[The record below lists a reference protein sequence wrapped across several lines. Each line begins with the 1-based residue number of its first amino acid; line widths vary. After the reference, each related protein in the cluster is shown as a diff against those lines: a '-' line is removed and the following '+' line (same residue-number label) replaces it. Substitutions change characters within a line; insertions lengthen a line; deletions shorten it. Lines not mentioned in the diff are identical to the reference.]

1 MVVKQ
6 LDEILP
12 DDLPEGLDGEKLF
25 MAFVRR
31 EEVIEGGI
39 AMASGCD
46 ACMNG
51 GGGGGGGPR
60 NYIEYGTKEESPY
73 KK

>member
-1 MVVKQ
+1 
-6 LDEILP
+6 
-12 DDLPEGLDGEKLF
+12 

-60 NYIEYGTKEESPY
+60 NYIEYGTKEENPY